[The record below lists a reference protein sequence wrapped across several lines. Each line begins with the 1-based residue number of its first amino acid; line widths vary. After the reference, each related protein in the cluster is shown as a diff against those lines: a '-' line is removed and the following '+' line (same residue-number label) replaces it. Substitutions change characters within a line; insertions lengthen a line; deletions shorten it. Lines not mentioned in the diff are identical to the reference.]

1 MFREIVRR
9 FSNKTTQ
16 KIMLGRW
23 ATIDSE
29 LNKNYNKSI
38 NFNIDSA
45 NHDHCGSELCTNKI
59 KIKTKKNII
68 FKDEEMF
75 PYII

>member
-1 MFREIVRR
+1 MFKELVRR
-9 FSNKTTQ
+9 FSNKTTS

-23 ATIDSE
+23 GNINSE
-29 LNKNYNKSI
+29 LNKNYDKSI

-45 NHDHCGSELCTNKI
+45 NHDHCGSELCTKKI

-75 PYII
+75 PYIL